1 MRLAW
6 TGLDPRMVE
15 EEGKAEQT
23 LDLAEV
29 LRMTSDQQRCHI
41 SKAPDHIRSS
51 NPEHYKPLAFPVGP
65 YHARSG
71 VPAPEKAQRL
81 KEQCVDE
88 VVQLS
93 GRSRHDLLEQ
103 MRSVLDRAKEYYA
116 DEIGMDDEA
125 LAQMLLL
132 DGCFVLVSLRGTE
145 RLKQL
150 TPGWRAEESTESLLS
165 ENSDDRCSDCSDQQG
180 DEENQIAAANNGG
193 GGGDDSWHHFNV
205 ARDLF
210 LAENQIPFFVVQ
222 KIYELLV
229 KNRPYA
235 ERGVVGA
242 VEAYVREVMAVYAD
256 GAGAQAQP
264 PAADHVHH
272 LLHHSHMYLRPR
284 TRRQSSRGSG
294 GGGATVGRLR
304 RATQLRELMV
314 RLKKL
319 EIGGKAAPAGSILDV
334 AFHGGVLEI
343 PRLEIDGGTWRQM
356 ANLILLEQGSPHVGL
371 YVTAY
376 CAFMS
381 QLAGTAEDVALLCES
396 GVIEHQLGGDGDV
409 ADGLR
414 RLCDGIIFDADDD
427 AYNYLRPVYR
437 AVEEHC
443 RSRTLRLLCWVR
455 GHANCPNPWLLLGI
469 VAIITLLCFIVQQ
482 LQHATLRKNAT

>member
-1 MRLAW
+1 MER
-6 TGLDPRMVE
+6 R
-15 EEGKAEQT
+15 
-23 LDLAEV
+23 
-29 LRMTSDQQRCHI
+29 RR
-41 SKAPDHIRSS
+41 R
-51 NPEHYKPLAFPVGP
+51 
-65 YHARSG
+65 
-71 VPAPEKAQRL
+71 
-81 KEQCVDE
+81 
-88 VVQLS
+88 
-93 GRSRHDLLEQ
+93 
-103 MRSVLDRAKEYYA
+103 DR
-116 DEIGMDDEA
+116 G
-125 LAQMLLL
+125 
-132 DGCFVLVSLRGTE
+132 
-145 RLKQL
+145 
-150 TPGWRAEESTESLLS
+150 
-165 ENSDDRCSDCSDQQG
+165 
-180 DEENQIAAANNGG
+180 
-193 GGGDDSWHHFNV
+193 
-205 ARDLF
+205 
-210 LAENQIPFFVVQ
+210 
-222 KIYELLV
+222 
-229 KNRPYA
+229 
-235 ERGVVGA
+235 
-242 VEAYVREVMAVYAD
+242 
-256 GAGAQAQP
+256 
-264 PAADHVHH
+264 PAA
-272 LLHHSHMYLRPR
+272 PR
-284 TRRQSSRGSG
+284 D
-294 GGGATVGRLR
+294 
-304 RATQLRELMV
+304 QLRELMV

-482 LQHATLRKNAT
+482 LQHATLRKNAN

>member
-1 MRLAW
+1 MCA
-6 TGLDPRMVE
+6 
-15 EEGKAEQT
+15 
-23 LDLAEV
+23 V
-29 LRMTSDQQRCHI
+29 LKMPSDQQRCHI
-41 SKAPDHIRSS
+41 SRAPDHIRSS

-71 VPAPEKAQRL
+71 VSAPEKAQRI

-103 MRSVLDRAKEYYA
+103 MRSVLDRAREYYA

-150 TPGWRAEESTESLLS
+150 TPESTESLLS
-165 ENSDDRCSDCSDQQG
+165 ENTDDRCSDCSDQQG
-180 DEENQIAAANNGG
+180 DEENQ
-193 GGGDDSWHHFNV
+193 
-205 ARDLF
+205 
-210 LAENQIPFFVVQ
+210 
-222 KIYELLV
+222 
-229 KNRPYA
+229 
-235 ERGVVGA
+235 
-242 VEAYVREVMAVYAD
+242 
-256 GAGAQAQP
+256 P

-272 LLHHSHMYLRPR
+272 LLHLSHMYLRPR
-284 TRRQSSRGSG
+284 TRRQSSRWSG

-319 EIGGKAAPAGSILDV
+319 EIGGKSAPAGSILDV

-427 AYNYLRPVYR
+427 AYNYLRPVYQ

-482 LQHATLRKNAT
+482 LQHATLSKNAT